1 MAVSGVQGTRL
12 VVGGIAHSFVTEHQD
27 HHRNHHRDR
36 GRDKGAAPLRSR
48 RFILASW
55 AGH

>member
-1 MAVSGVQGTRL
+1 MAAGGMQGTRL
-12 VVGGIAHSFVTEHQD
+12 VVGVIAHSLVAEHQD
-27 HHRNHHRDR
+27 HHRHHHRDG

-48 RFILASW
+48 RFILASG

>member
-1 MAVSGVQGTRL
+1 MQGTRL
-12 VVGGIAHSFVTEHQD
+12 VVGVIAHSFVAEHQD
-27 HHRNHHRDR
+27 HHRHHHGEG

-48 RFILASW
+48 RFILASG

>member
-1 MAVSGVQGTRL
+1 MAVGSVEGTGL
-12 VVGGIAHSFVTEHQD
+12 VVGVIAHSFVAEHQD
-27 HHRNHHRDR
+27 HHRHHHGDG

-48 RFILASW
+48 RFILASG

>member
-1 MAVSGVQGTRL
+1 MAVNGVQGTRL
-12 VVGGIAHSFVTEHQD
+12 VVGGIAHPFVTEHQD
-27 HHRNHHRDR
+27 HHRNHHRDC

-48 RFILASW
+48 RFILASG